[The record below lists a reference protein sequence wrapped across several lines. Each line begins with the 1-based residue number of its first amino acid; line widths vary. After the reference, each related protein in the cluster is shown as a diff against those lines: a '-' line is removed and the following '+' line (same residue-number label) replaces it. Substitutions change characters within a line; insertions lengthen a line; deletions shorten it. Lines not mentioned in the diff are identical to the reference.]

1 VHDAVPQP
9 LEPLTFGHLL
19 KGRSTL
25 PKAKE
30 TPLGQIYEGM
40 ILLDNNVVRADWR
53 KAKAIV
59 TDTLT
64 KYEATIHTARRW
76 DERALA
82 YPIKGNQRATYFLSY
97 FELPNGHSD
106 ELRRALDLN
115 ASVLRYLFLAV
126 DEIPEEESDLAS
138 AEDDS
143 AHTVDAPPADGPRP
157 TAFDEID
164 EARESERQRVR
175 DEEDGAK
182 AAAAEREA
190 ESAEKSDSDSEP
202 EAEAEAEAKPETEA
216 KPEEAAATTATSDG
230 DSPQES

>member
-1 VHDAVPQP
+1 M
-9 LEPLTFGHLL
+9 
-19 KGRSTL
+19 
-25 PKAKE
+25 
-30 TPLGQIYEGM
+30 GQIYEGM

-82 YPIKGNQRATYFLSY
+82 YPIKGNQRATYFLTY

-175 DEEDGAK
+175 DEEDAAK

-190 ESAEKSDSDSEP
+190 ESAEKSDSDSE
-202 EAEAEAEAKPETEA
+202 AKPDSEA
-216 KPEEAAATTATSDG
+216 DSAPESEPKPEEAAATTTATSDG

>member
-1 VHDAVPQP
+1 M
-9 LEPLTFGHLL
+9 
-19 KGRSTL
+19 
-25 PKAKE
+25 
-30 TPLGQIYEGM
+30 GQIYEGM

-82 YPIKGNQRATYFLSY
+82 YPIKGNQRATYFLTY

-175 DEEDGAK
+175 DEEDAAK

-190 ESAEKSDSDSEP
+190 ESAEKSDSDSE
-202 EAEAEAEAKPETEA
+202 AKPDSEA
-216 KPEEAAATTATSDG
+216 DSAPKSEPKPEEAAATTTATSDG

>member
-1 VHDAVPQP
+1 M
-9 LEPLTFGHLL
+9 
-19 KGRSTL
+19 
-25 PKAKE
+25 
-30 TPLGQIYEGM
+30 GQIYEGM

-126 DEIPEEESDLAS
+126 DEVPEEESDLAS

-175 DEEDGAK
+175 DEEDAAK
-182 AAAAEREA
+182 AAAAERDA
-190 ESAEKSDSDSEP
+190 ESAEKSDSDSE
-202 EAEAEAEAKPETEA
+202 AKPDSEA
-216 KPEEAAATTATSDG
+216 DSAPESEPKPEEAAATTTATSDG

>member
-1 VHDAVPQP
+1 M
-9 LEPLTFGHLL
+9 
-19 KGRSTL
+19 
-25 PKAKE
+25 
-30 TPLGQIYEGM
+30 GQIYEGM

-126 DEIPEEESDLAS
+126 DEVPEEESDLAS

-164 EARESERQRVR
+164 EARESERQRIR
-175 DEEDGAK
+175 DEEDAAK
-182 AAAAEREA
+182 AAAAEGGG

-202 EAEAEAEAKPETEA
+202 EVEAE
-216 KPEEAAATTATSDG
+216 PEEAAATTATSDG

>member
-1 VHDAVPQP
+1 
-9 LEPLTFGHLL
+9 
-19 KGRSTL
+19 
-25 PKAKE
+25 
-30 TPLGQIYEGM
+30 LGQIYEGM

-126 DEIPEEESDLAS
+126 DEVPEEESDLAS

-164 EARESERQRVR
+164 EARESERQRIR
-175 DEEDGAK
+175 DEEDAAK
-182 AAAAEREA
+182 AAAAEGGG

-202 EAEAEAEAKPETEA
+202 EVEAE
-216 KPEEAAATTATSDG
+216 PEEAAATTATSDG

>member
-1 VHDAVPQP
+1 
-9 LEPLTFGHLL
+9 
-19 KGRSTL
+19 
-25 PKAKE
+25 
-30 TPLGQIYEGM
+30 LGQIYEGM

-126 DEIPEEESDLAS
+126 DEVPEEESDLAS

-175 DEEDGAK
+175 DEEDAAK
-182 AAAAEREA
+182 AAAAERDA
-190 ESAEKSDSDSEP
+190 ESAEKSDSDSE
-202 EAEAEAEAKPETEA
+202 AKPDSEA
-216 KPEEAAATTATSDG
+216 DSAPESEPKPEEAAATTTATSDG

>member
-1 VHDAVPQP
+1 M
-9 LEPLTFGHLL
+9 
-19 KGRSTL
+19 
-25 PKAKE
+25 
-30 TPLGQIYEGM
+30 GQIYEGM
-40 ILLDNNVVRADWR
+40 ILLDNNIVRADWR

-126 DEIPEEESDLAS
+126 DEVPEEESDLAS

-175 DEEDGAK
+175 DEEDAAK
-182 AAAAEREA
+182 AAAAERDA
-190 ESAEKSDSDSEP
+190 ESAEKSDSDSE
-202 EAEAEAEAKPETEA
+202 AKPDSEA
-216 KPEEAAATTATSDG
+216 DSAPESEPKPEEAAATTTATSDG